1 MLTICNVK
9 LVFKFHL
16 PFIAMKNENNY
27 QIDELD
33 KKILSILTKNAR
45 IPFLEVARD
54 CGVSGAAIHQRVQ
67 RLSKLG
73 IISGSQ
79 FNIEPKKLGYNTCA
93 YIGIFLDNAA
103 MFNDVSESLTNISEI
118 IQCHY
123 TTGQYSMFVKVY
135 TKDNEH
141 LRRVLA
147 DKIQAI
153 PGIMRT
159 ETFISLEVLV
169 DRQLPVLEAVK

>member
-1 MLTICNVK
+1 
-9 LVFKFHL
+9 
-16 PFIAMKNENNY
+16 MKNENIHN
-27 QIDELD
+27 IDELD

-45 IPFLEVARD
+45 IPFLEVARECD
-54 CGVSGAAIHQRVQ
+54 VSGAAIHQRVQ
-67 RLSKLG
+67 RLTKMG

-79 FNIEPKKLGYNTCA
+79 FNIDPKKLSFNTCA

-103 MFNDVSESLTNISEI
+103 MFHDVSGRLTKVPEI
-118 IQCHY
+118 VQCHY

-141 LRRVLA
+141 LRKVLA

-169 DRQLPVLEAVK
+169 DRQLPILEAIKD